1 MKRVVVFGATGFTG
15 KLVVRALL
23 DLGVSD
29 PILGGRNQKKLD
41 ELAATHGGLETRV
54 ADIDKPDTLEALVS
68 GTHVVVDTAGPFQLY
83 GEPVVRAALAAGAH
97 FLDTTGEQA
106 YMSRIAERY
115 HGAAKNKN
123 LCVVNAQAFEFAL
136 GYVAAARMCELH
148 PDVHTID
155 VFNRVSG
162 MGATRG
168 TQKSALGAIVEE
180 ALIRKG
186 GRLVRRGLSPV
197 PLRVRFPGSEKLEIA
212 VPFPGGE
219 ALHLARIHPQVKNV
233 TTNLVLP
240 SSMAMPMMGVWSVRP
255 LLRGLAK
262 VGALEPV
269 KRRIDSMPEGPT
281 EEQRSSQDF
290 KVLARGKTDRATY
303 GVLLTGCD
311 PYGITGVIAALGA
324 KFLCQAPP
332 RATGVVSTDQAFG
345 ASEFLDALAPH
356 GVGISEHTFD

>member
-1 MKRVVVFGATGFTG
+1 MRRVVVFGATGFTG
-15 KLVVRALL
+15 KLVVRALR
-23 DLGVSD
+23 DLGVTN

-41 ELAATHGGLETRV
+41 ELAETHGGLEVRV
-54 ADIDKPDTLEALVS
+54 ADVEKPDTLEALVN
-68 GTHVVVDTAGPFQLY
+68 GAHVVVDTAGPFQLY
-83 GEPVVRAALAAGAH
+83 GEPVVRASLAAGAH

-136 GYVAAARMCELH
+136 GYVAAARLCELH
-148 PDVHTID
+148 PDVHSID

-162 MGATRG
+162 MGSTRG
-168 TQKSALGAIVEE
+168 TQKSALGAIVAD
-180 ALIRKG
+180 ALIRRG
-186 GRLVRRGLSPV
+186 GRLVRRGLSPI
-197 PLRVRFPGSEKLEIA
+197 PLKVQMPGSDRVELA

-219 ALHLARIHPQVKNV
+219 ALHLARVHPQVKNV

-240 SSMAMPMMGVWSVRP
+240 SSMAMPMMGIWSARP

-262 VGALEPV
+262 LGALAPLE
-269 KRRIDSMPEGPT
+269 KRIDALPEGPT
-281 EEQRSSQDF
+281 EEERARQDF
-290 KVLARGKTDRATY
+290 KVLAKGKSDHATY
-303 GVLLTGCD
+303 GVMINGRD

-324 KFLCQAPP
+324 KLLCQAPP

-345 ASEFLDALAPH
+345 AAEFLDALAPH
-356 GVGISEHTFD
+356 GVGMSEHTLD